1 MNHQSHTFN
10 YHLDEIVRQLNDGY
24 QSSELF
30 FNRHGL
36 PRPNRK
42 VIIDILSDFRR
53 LIFPGYY
60 GAEIPERSAAPYY
73 AGYTLSSLY
82 DKLWPQIELALAY
95 QEGGRTEDVSLRAK
109 EAATELFLELP
120 RLQKLLLIDV
130 EAALNGDPAAGSRE
144 QVIFS
149 YPGLH
154 AIFVHRIAHELYLRQ
169 IPYIPRIMSEYVHGL
184 TGIDIN
190 PGATIGEYFFIDH
203 GTGVVIGETTE
214 IGDNVKIYQSVTLGA
229 LSTRAGLKLAGKKR
243 HPTIENNVTIYS
255 GASILGGR
263 TVIGE
268 GSTIGGNAFITSSI
282 PPFSRVSIKNPELTV
297 DDFGEHEQELSQEDY
312 RWISLDQSGL

>member
-1 MNHQSHTFN
+1 MTYQNQDFN
-10 YHLDEIVRQLNDGY
+10 NHLDSIVHQINEGY
-24 QSSELF
+24 QSSDLF
-30 FNRHGL
+30 FHRSGL

-42 VIIDILSDFRR
+42 AILDILANLRQ
-53 LIFPGYY
+53 LMFPGYF
-60 GAEIPERSAAPYY
+60 GSESPDRASAPYLV
-73 AGYTLSSLY
+73 GHTITTLY
-82 DKLWPQIELALAY
+82 DKLYPQLEMALAY
-95 QEGGRTEDVSLRAK
+95 EEGGKTEAVTRRAK
-109 EAATELFLELP
+109 EVATELFLELP

-144 QVIFS
+144 QIIFS

-154 AIFVHRIAHELYLRQ
+154 AIFVHRIAHELYLRR

-190 PGATIGEYFFIDH
+190 AGATIGEYFFIDH
-203 GTGVVIGETTE
+203 GTGVVVGETTE
-214 IGDNVKIYQSVTLGA
+214 IGDNVKIYQGVTLGA

-255 GASILGGR
+255 GASILGGK

-282 PPFSRVSIKNPELTV
+282 PPHSRVSIKNPELTV
-297 DDFGEHEQELSQEDY
+297 DDFGEQEQELSPEDY
-312 RWISLDQSGL
+312 RWISLDHAAL

>member
-1 MNHQSHTFN
+1 MHTEN
-10 YHLDEIVRQLNDGY
+10 QILHENLDDIVRQLNDGY
-24 QSSELF
+24 QSSDLF
-30 FNRHGL
+30 FHRSGL
-36 PRPNRK
+36 PRPDRR
-42 VIIDILSDFRR
+42 VIIEILSDFRR
-53 LIFPGYY
+53 LLFPGYF
-60 GAEIPERSAAPYY
+60 GSESPSRASAPYF
-73 AGYTLSSLY
+73 AGHMISTIY
-82 DKLWPQIELALAY
+82 DKLYPQLEMALAY
-95 QEGGRTEDVSLRAK
+95 QEGGKTERVTRHAR
-109 EAATELFLELP
+109 EAADGFFLELP
-120 RLQKLLLIDV
+120 RLQRLLLIDV

-144 QVIFS
+144 QIIFS

-154 AIFVHRIAHELYLRQ
+154 AIFVHRIAHELYVRN

-190 PGATIGEYFFIDH
+190 SGANIGEYFFIDH

-214 IGDNVKIYQSVTLGA
+214 IGNNVKIYQGVTLGA

-255 GASILGGR
+255 GASILGGK

-268 GSTIGGNAFITSSI
+268 GCTIGGNAFITSSI

-297 DDFGEHEQELSQEDY
+297 DDFGEREQELSPEDY
-312 RWISLDQSGL
+312 RWISLDHSSL

>member
-1 MNHQSHTFN
+1 MSNQNHDFSH
-10 YHLDEIVRQLNDGY
+10 ELNDVVRLLNEGY
-24 QSSELF
+24 QSSGLF
-30 FNRHGL
+30 FNRNDI

-42 VIIDILSDFRR
+42 VILEIISDFRQ
-53 LIFPGYY
+53 LLFPTYY
-60 GAEIPERSAAPYY
+60 GSGGLSRSSAPYFV
-73 AGYTLSSLY
+73 GHMLTSLY
-82 DKLWPQIELALAY
+82 SKLLKQLELALAY
-95 QEGGRTEDVSLRAK
+95 REGGKTEEVTRRASQV
-109 EAATELFLELP
+109 TGELFQELP
-120 RLQKLLLIDV
+120 RVQKLLMIDV

-149 YPGLH
+149 YPGLN
-154 AIFVHRIAHELYLRQ
+154 AIFVHRIAHELYLRD

-190 PGATIGEYFFIDH
+190 PGASIGEYFFIDH

-214 IGDNVKIYQSVTLGA
+214 IGENVKIYQGVTLGA

-255 GASILGGR
+255 GASILGGK

-268 GSTIGGNAFITSSI
+268 SSTIGGNAFITSSI

-297 DDFGEHEQELSQEDY
+297 DDFGEHEQELAPEDY
-312 RWISLDQSGL
+312 RWISLDHSGL